1 MKDELHS
8 TERIYFFYIEQ
19 THLILPVGRWVL
31 KTAMESLE
39 RIATID
45 SRSKNECEYVICASK
60 SK

>member
-1 MKDELHS
+1 MKDE
-8 TERIYFFYIEQ
+8 YIQPKEFISLLEQ
-19 THLILPVGRWVL
+19 THLILTCG
-31 KTAMESLE
+31 KMGFKNSYGKLE